1 MVLIK
6 SAKEIKLI
14 KAASKI
20 VFETIKDLTNY
31 LRPGLTTGQINE
43 RANAVIV
50 EQGARPAFLG
60 YQGFPAAVCVSI
72 NDEVVHGIPGPRQLK
87 TGDIVSLD
95 IGVELNGYFG
105 DAAITLP
112 VGKVSKEA
120 ENLISVTRGALAKG
134 IEQATS
140 GNRLS
145 NLSCA
150 IQQFVEENGFSVV
163 RQFVGHGIGS
173 RLHEEPAVPNF
184 GVMNQGPEL
193 LSGTV
198 LAIEPMV
205 TQGDYRVKVAQDG
218 WTVVTRDGNLSAHF
232 EDTVA
237 VTDDGPEALAG
248 ILTL

>member
-1 MVLIK
+1 MILLK
-6 SAKEIKLI
+6 SAREIELI

-20 VFETIKDLTNY
+20 VSETIKDLIGY
-31 LRPGLTTGQINE
+31 IRPGLSTEQINQ
-43 RANAVIV
+43 RAKALIAK
-50 EQGARPAFLG
+50 QGGQPAFLG

-72 NDEVVHGIPGPRQLK
+72 NNEVVHGIPGLRQLK
-87 TGDIVSLD
+87 KGDIVSLD
-95 IGVELNGYFG
+95 IGVKLNGYFG

-112 VGKVSKEA
+112 VGKISKEA
-120 ENLISVTRGALAKG
+120 ENLISVTRGALVKG

-145 NLSCA
+145 NLSCT

-184 GVMNQGPEL
+184 GIMNQGPEL

-205 TQGDYRVKVAQDG
+205 TQGDYRVEVAQDG
-218 WTVVTRDGNLSAHF
+218 WTVVTRDGSLSAHF

-237 VTDDGPEALAG
+237 VTDNSPEVLTG
-248 ILTL
+248 ISTL

>member
-1 MVLIK
+1 MVLLK

-14 KAASKI
+14 RAASKI

-43 RANAVIV
+43 RANALIV
-50 EQGARPAFLG
+50 EQGGRPAFLG
-60 YQGFPAAVCVSI
+60 YQGFPAAVCVSV
-72 NDEVVHGIPGPRQLK
+72 NNEVVHGIPGPRQLE

-105 DAAITLP
+105 DAAVTLP
-112 VGKVSKEA
+112 VGKISKEA
-120 ENLISVTRGALAKG
+120 EKLISVTRAALAKG

-145 NLSCA
+145 NLSCT

-173 RLHEEPAVPNF
+173 RLHEDPQVPNF

-193 LSGTV
+193 VSGTV

-218 WTVVTRDGNLSAHF
+218 WTVVTRDGKLSAHF

-237 VTDDGPEALAG
+237 VTDDGPEVLAG
-248 ILTL
+248 VSTL

>member
-1 MVLIK
+1 MILLK
-6 SAKEIKLI
+6 SAKEIELI
-14 KAASKI
+14 RAASKI
-20 VFETIKDLTNY
+20 VSETIKDLAGY
-31 LRPGLTTGQINE
+31 IRPGLSTEQIDQRVKTLIAKQGGQ
-43 RANAVIV
+43 
-50 EQGARPAFLG
+50 PAFLG
-60 YQGFPAAVCVSI
+60 YRGFPATVCVSI
-72 NDEVVHGIPGPRQLK
+72 NNEVVHGIPGSRQLK
-87 TGDIVSLD
+87 KGDIVSLD

-112 VGKVSKEA
+112 VGKISKEA
-120 ENLISVTRGALAKG
+120 ERLLSVTRTALVKG
-134 IEQATS
+134 IEQATK

-163 RQFVGHGIGS
+163 HQFVGHGIGS

-193 LSGTV
+193 LSGMV

-205 TQGDYRVKVAQDG
+205 NQGDYRVKVAEDG
-218 WTVVTRDGNLSAHF
+218 WTVLTRDGSLSAHF

-237 VTDDGPEALAG
+237 IGENGPEALTVVS
-248 ILTL
+248 TL

>member
-1 MVLIK
+1 MVLLK
-6 SAKEIKLI
+6 SAKEIELI
-14 KAASKI
+14 RAASKI
-20 VFETIKDLTNY
+20 VFETIRDLTNY

-43 RANAVIV
+43 RANALIV
-50 EQGARPAFLG
+50 EQGGRPAFLG
-60 YQGFPAAVCVSI
+60 YQGFPAAACVSI
-72 NDEVVHGIPGPRQLK
+72 NNEVVHGIPGSRQLK
-87 TGDIVSLD
+87 KGDIVSLD

-105 DAAITLP
+105 DAAVTLP
-112 VGKVSKEA
+112 VGKISKEA
-120 ENLISVTRGALAKG
+120 ENLISVTRAALTKG

-173 RLHEEPAVPNF
+173 NLHEEPAVPNF
-184 GVMNQGPEL
+184 GIMNQGPEL

-205 TQGDYRVKVAQDG
+205 TQGDYRVKLAQDG
-218 WTVVTRDGNLSAHF
+218 WTVVTRDGSLSAHF

-237 VTDDGPEALAG
+237 VTDNGPEV
-248 ILTL
+248 LTRISTL